1 MQPVP
6 YFDQIQTVSDLS
18 QSELKILVA
27 FMYVSSFCFICE
39 LIMALTNTWMF
50 LIKQRKYKTW
60 PLLMF
65 YILTIWLAGMRLITS
80 ILYFRTIVEQDLFGF
95 TLNPIL
101 KLNIGLVQCWMLF
114 ELGLQVTLSIKMTEY
129 LQKNVHSEE

>member
-1 MQPVP
+1 
-6 YFDQIQTVSDLS
+6 
-18 QSELKILVA
+18 
-27 FMYVSSFCFICE
+27 
-39 LIMALTNTWMF
+39 
-50 LIKQRKYKTW
+50 
-60 PLLMF
+60 MF

-80 ILYFRTIVEQDLFGF
+80 ILYFRSIVEQDLFGF
-95 TLNPIL
+95 NLNPIL